1 MRLSALSDYA
11 CPFLGFLN
19 MIRTTMLSILAIT
32 TLLGGC
38 GEKAPDAASG
48 EATSTASPDPKLAS
62 GWTKPDA
69 CAVVDKA
76 AFAAVA
82 GTSVSTSEL
91 RMVHPAD
98 GATAATSECVFTLE
112 DGGRY
117 SLMLRWSPINDNT
130 EGAINTMR
138 SGLAAVMK
146 GFGGTVEEV
155 PNVGK
160 AAFWVE
166 KTSSLNV
173 FIGEDRLAI
182 INMPSGAEAKEKA
195 ITLAHKLGA

>member
-1 MRLSALSDYA
+1 MTR
-11 CPFLGFLN
+11 N
-19 MIRTTMLSILAIT
+19 MILSIVAIT
-32 TLLGGC
+32 ALLSGC
-38 GEKAPDAASG
+38 GEKASDTPSGVAANTAAS
-48 EATSTASPDPKLAS
+48 DPTLAS

-76 AFAAVA
+76 TFAAVV
-82 GTSVSTSEL
+82 GVPVSTSEL

-98 GATAATSECVFTLE
+98 GSTAATSECVFTLE

-138 SGLAAVMK
+138 SGLVAVMK

-155 PNVGK
+155 QSVGK
-160 AAFWVE
+160 AAFWVD

-173 FIGEDRLAI
+173 FIGEDRLAV
-182 INMPSGAEAKEKA
+182 INMPGGATAKEKA
-195 ITLAHKLGA
+195 ITLARKLGA